1 MSRKLKEEDEN
12 PIDNLAYK
20 VVEILDPIFYK
31 LKFTPNIITTLSMLF
46 GILSIYYFIKK
57 NYICIPLYVI
67 SYILDCSDGYYARK
81 YNMVTKFGDYY
92 DHISDILVQFIL
104 LYLIYIKTKVRYKIQ
119 LIITIIIFNVLMSYH
134 MALQELIYNK
144 AHESEW
150 LNLYIK
156 NFISNLNKDNIRWSR
171 YFGCGTYNLV
181 IVIIMYLSIN
191 GKI

>member
-12 PIDNLAYK
+12 PIDNLVYK

-31 LKFTPNIITTLSMLF
+31 LKFTPNIITTLSIIF

-92 DHISDILVQFIL
+92 DHISDILVHYIL
-104 LYLIYIKTKVRYKIQ
+104 LYLIYIKTKVRYKIP
-119 LIITIIIFNVLMSYH
+119 LIITIIIFTFLISYH
-134 MALQELIYNK
+134 IALQELIYNK
-144 AHESEW
+144 EVESEW
-150 LNLYIK
+150 LNVYITF
-156 NFISNLNKDNIRWSR
+156 FISNLNKDNIRWSR
-171 YFGCGTYNLV
+171 YFGCGTYNL
-181 IVIIMYLSIN
+181 IFVIIMYLSIN